1 MPQIE
6 IKNKNVFGEAG
17 IKEMPYSTIY
27 LLKQ

>member
-6 IKNKNVFGEAG
+6 IENSNVFGETG
-17 IKEMPYSTIY
+17 IREIPYSTIY